1 MNESRVES
9 KSLRLST
16 LDLKIMA
23 DKVVVKAE
31 KREDRGKNDARRLR
45 SAGKVPVIVYGGG
58 GESVAAAADLKD
70 LAAILRSDTGQN
82 TIFTIDMA
90 GEGANDVIF
99 HDRQID
105 PIKGRLMHADLR
117 RLAKGEKI
125 EVTVPIHLIG
135 EAAGLIEEGAV
146 LNQQIREIKVLCEPS
161 KIPEFI
167 EVDVTN
173 LETGESIQVSDLK
186 VAESVE
192 ILELPESVVASIVV
206 VREEELEPQT
216 EEAAEPEIVGKDGAE
231 TEGEDK

>member
-1 MNESRVES
+1 
-9 KSLRLST
+9 
-16 LDLKIMA
+16 MA

-90 GEGANDVIF
+90 GEGTNDVIF

-135 EAAGLIEEGAV
+135 EPEETEEGGV
-146 LNQQIREIKVLCEPS
+146 LNSANARNQSFVR
-161 KIPEFI
+161 
-167 EVDVTN
+167 
-173 LETGESIQVSDLK
+173 
-186 VAESVE
+186 AEQNSR
-192 ILELPESVVASIVV
+192 IHRI
-206 VREEELEPQT
+206 
-216 EEAAEPEIVGKDGAE
+216 
-231 TEGEDK
+231 